1 MPGRKLSFET
11 ANPPA
16 GPKLGNAIKR
26 LSPTAVLRATLAT
39 VIVLSSPAW
48 ASEGEAQR
56 ALAAFAKSARIDFWP
71 ALKLCGYAEAFG
83 DRRAGLWLKVID
95 RESAQARWDGACHV
109 PANHRISAWPAELP
123 PGEYIVAVTADT
135 PRNEGFPKGNRHL
148 RIEAVLAP
156 TVVDPKQLFAALIDR
171 VCAGQDG
178 PPAEMACRE
187 RPATTSGSR

>member
-16 GPKLGNAIKR
+16 GPKLENAIKR
-26 LSPTAVLRATLAT
+26 LSPTAVMRATLAT
-39 VIVLSSPAW
+39 VIILSSPVW

-56 ALAAFAKSARIDFWP
+56 ALDAFAKSARIDFWP

-83 DRRAGLWLKVID
+83 ERRAGLWLKVID